1 MSNIKK
7 SISKRLARVGLR
19 IQQNPFRIRRW
30 TPLSRRAK
38 AARRM
43 LSADL
48 LEPVTLERR
57 EPDNALFELFREFG
71 NLHKWHH
78 YFAIYCEEFEP
89 LRHRPIRM
97 LEIGVCRGGS
107 LQMWRQWFHPDSVI
121 VGIDIE
127 QSCRQYEDTTRNI
140 FVRIGDQS
148 DPVFLQELSAQ
159 FGPFDLILDDG
170 GHTTS
175 QMIASFNGLF
185 HDALAAGGIY
195 LVEDTHTNF
204 WPRFVDSE
212 ITFIEFCN
220 GLVELMHA
228 HYVDLQ
234 STELFRFQGER
245 AVRTLQVPYVQA
257 WIRRISFYDSIVVI
271 EKKARAVPVHEVR

>member
-19 IQQNPFRIRRW
+19 IQQKPFRIRRW

-38 AARRM
+38 AVRRM

-48 LEPVTLERR
+48 LEPVILERH
-57 EPDNALFELFREFG
+57 EPDNALFKLFREFG

-78 YFAIYCEEFEP
+78 YFDIYCEEFEP

-127 QSCRQYEDTTRNI
+127 QSCQQYEDTTRNI

-148 DPVFLQELSAQ
+148 DPVFLQDLAAQ

-175 QMIASFNGLF
+175 QMMASFNGLF
-185 HDALAAGGIY
+185 HTALAAGGIY

-212 ITFIEFCN
+212 ITFIEFCK

-228 HYVDLQ
+228 HYADLQ

-245 AVRTLQVPYVQA
+245 AVRTLEAPYVQA